1 MKYKININL
10 SVEREIDNID
20 DIKHIVELLLSKP
33 VNYTSTKK
41 SGFHV
46 TMENNRLVRRGRPTF
61 PPSIYKDIIAISGV
75 EDRRHMLHGATQISD
90 ILIDSFNRIIEKDG
104 IKALNDK
111 IDMLIKDLSSKGHKL
126 RMKPGIALEDKVKKV
141 IAAAFCRKDNL
152 VAGLAVENRGIEKAR
167 QAING
172 IRESIDNYC
181 VKYEPTDSDLKQ
193 NTLKIIDA
201 KIMHST
207 SGEVSVYKSWILSVL
222 RESISEAKEV
232 IDIIRI
238 LDDFQ
243 FSCTLDIEHECTT
256 KEQNMWGLFTANKLN
271 KAISEHDEDTIYDVL
286 LGEHKC
292 PTAS

>member
-1 MKYKININL
+1 MKVTINFTIEHG
-10 SVEREIDNID
+10 VENID
-20 DIKHIVELLLSKP
+20 DIKHIIELLLP
-33 VNYTSTKK
+33 QTVNYAPKKK

-46 TMENNRLVRRGRPTF
+46 TMEDNKLVRQGRPAF

-104 IKALNDK
+104 VKALNDK

-126 RMKPGIALEDKVKKV
+126 RMKPGIALEDKAKKV
-141 IAAAFCRKDNL
+141 IAAAFCRKENL

-167 QAING
+167 QAIQG

-181 VKYEPTDSDLKQ
+181 IKYEPTYSDLRQ

-222 RESISEAKEV
+222 RESINDAKEV

-271 KAISEHDEDTIYDVL
+271 KAISEHDEDTIYDIL